1 MPRGVGSI
9 GRWAFAWALAGAIG
23 LVAVASGSR
32 ADDDARLEA
41 NYLGA
46 SVYARPTHRSTVIGS
61 FAPGGRIRV
70 RSCGP
75 HCPGRA
81 DVVAVEPMGFVFR
94 DELRAARDREE
105 RPTSYARVVRWAP
118 VFAVPDERTTAPRR
132 LLAGYTISVFADTLG
147 LPLVERVNGGF
158 VRSRDLQPH
167 SPSSHSGVVDPR
179 ETVAFERTIDGS
191 IVRRTA
197 IARPRPAG
205 VPAAAFW
212 VHVDREEQ
220 VLTAYE
226 GDRWVFATVV
236 TTGNDAHPTPSGIFR
251 VYQKTRFQ
259 TMRGDEGEYRVEEV
273 PFTMFFRNDFAL
285 HAAPWHDRFG
295 ARGSHGCVN
304 LAPADAEHLFAWA
317 PPHLPDGWTTIMPR
331 DAALDSLWVVVE

>member
-1 MPRGVGSI
+1 MALT
-9 GRWAFAWALAGAIG
+9 AFVA
-23 LVAVASGSR
+23 LVASVSASR
-32 ADDDARLEA
+32 AADDVRLEA
-41 NYLGA
+41 SYLGA
-46 SVYARPTHRSTVIGS
+46 SVYARPTHRSIVIGYL
-61 FAPGGRIRV
+61 APGGHIRV

-94 DELRAARDREE
+94 DDLRAARDRPE
-105 RPTSYARVVRWAP
+105 RPTSHARVVRWSP

-147 LPLVERVNGGF
+147 RPLVERVSGGF
-158 VRSRDLQPH
+158 VRGRDLQPYA
-167 SPSSHSGVVDPR
+167 PSDHRGIVEPR
-179 ETVAFERTIDGS
+179 DAVAFERTIDGS
-191 IVRRTA
+191 VVRRTA
-197 IARPRPAG
+197 RARPRPAG
-205 VPAAAFW
+205 VPASAFW

-236 TTGNDAHPTPSGIFR
+236 TTGDGSHPTPGGVFR
-251 VYQKTRFQ
+251 VYQKTSAQ
-259 TMRGDEGEYRVEEV
+259 TMRGSEGEYRVEEV
-273 PFTMFFRNDFAL
+273 PYTMFFRNDFAL

-304 LAPADAEHLFAWA
+304 LAPADAAHLFAWA
-317 PPHLPDGWTTIMPR
+317 PPALPPGWTTIMPR
-331 DAALDSLWVVVE
+331 DAALDSLWVVVD